1 MLRLPAA
8 STEKV
13 GEKSFEEPPSL
24 EILTVEKSSTD
35 AKSMPNKLF
44 VVPASSKITK
54 AAQDRVALKGKQRI
68 NISSDSSDKDTATD
82 NGYVEVR
89 LPPVPKIVL
98 TSHQENFGIYPL
110 DNITKEDR
118 AIFSAFKT
126 NNPDHGYNNIKY
138 LH

>member
-1 MLRLPAA
+1 M
-8 STEKV
+8 
-13 GEKSFEEPPSL
+13 KS
-24 EILTVEKSSTD
+24 K
-35 AKSMPNKLF
+35 
-44 VVPASSKITK
+44 
-54 AAQDRVALKGKQRI
+54 RRI
-68 NISSDSSDKDTATD
+68 NISSYSSNEYTATD
-82 NGYVEVR
+82 NDYVESR
-89 LPPVPKIVL
+89 LPPIPKIVL